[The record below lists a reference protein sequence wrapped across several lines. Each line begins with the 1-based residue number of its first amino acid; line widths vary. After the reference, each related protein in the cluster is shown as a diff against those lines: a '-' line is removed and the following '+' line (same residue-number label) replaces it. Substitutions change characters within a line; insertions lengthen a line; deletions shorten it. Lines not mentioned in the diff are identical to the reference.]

1 MGWLICNRKDFL
13 IMENNQTTI
22 ANAETGVDQTDTTTV
37 TDTTTDTVTTGEMLT
52 MPKADYD
59 KALQSAED
67 KIRSAKTKEIK
78 ALQAKIA
85 ELAPIEKTA
94 ADIELEKRL
103 AKLEERETAAAEK
116 ERMINIQSALTAK
129 GLDKS
134 LANYLKSEV
143 DIESFGTLIDG
154 IINERAKGNA
164 YVPTGHQNN
173 VGMTKNEWAKLS
185 YSEKENFASNNPDL
199 AKTLMKKKYES
210 W

>member
-1 MGWLICNRKDFL
+1 
-13 IMENNQTTI
+13 MENNKTTI

-37 TDTTTDTVTTGEMLT
+37 TDTTTDTVTNGEMLT

-154 IINERAKGNA
+154 IINKRAKGNA

-173 VGMTKNEWAKLS
+173 VGVTNEQWAKLP
-185 YSEKENFASNNPDL
+185 YSQRIELINGNPEL
-199 AKTLMKKKYES
+199 ADRFTRK
-210 W
+210 

>member
-1 MGWLICNRKDFL
+1 
-13 IMENNQTTI
+13 MENNQTTI
-22 ANAETGVDQTDTTTV
+22 ANAETGVDQIDAA

-103 AKLEERETAAAEK
+103 AKPEERETAAAEK

-134 LANYLKSEV
+134 LGDYLKPDI

-173 VGMTKNEWAKLS
+173 AGVTNEQWAKLPNS
-185 YSEKENFASNNPDL
+185 QRIELINGNPEL
-199 AKTLMKKKYES
+199 ADRFTRK
-210 W
+210 

>member
-1 MGWLICNRKDFL
+1 
-13 IMENNQTTI
+13 MEDNKTTI

-129 GLDKS
+129 GLDKA
-134 LANYLKSEV
+134 LGNYLKPDI
-143 DIESFGTLIDG
+143 DIESFETLIDG
-154 IINERAKGNA
+154 IINERAKGSA

-173 VGMTKNEWAKLS
+173 VGVTNEQWAKLP
-185 YSEKENFASNNPDL
+185 YSQRIELINGNPEL
-199 AKTLMKKKYES
+199 ADRFTRK
-210 W
+210 

>member
-1 MGWLICNRKDFL
+1 
-13 IMENNQTTI
+13 MEDNKTTI
-22 ANAETGVDQTDTTTV
+22 TNAETGVDQTDAATV
-37 TDTTTDTVTTGEMLT
+37 ADISADAQTTGEMLT
-52 MPKADYD
+52 MSKADYD

-103 AKLEERETAAAEK
+103 AKLEERETAVAEK
-116 ERMINIQSALTAK
+116 ERMINVQAALTAK

-134 LANYLKSEV
+134 LASYLKSDT

-164 YVPTGHQNN
+164 YVPTGHQHN
-173 VGMTKNEWAKLS
+173 VGVTNEQWAKLP
-185 YSEKENFASNNPDL
+185 YSQKIELINGNPEL
-199 AKTLMKKKYES
+199 ADRFTRK
-210 W
+210 

>member
-1 MGWLICNRKDFL
+1 
-13 IMENNQTTI
+13 MENNKTTI

-37 TDTTTDTVTTGEMLT
+37 TDTTTDTVTNGEMLT

-85 ELAPIEKTA
+85 ELAPIEKTE
-94 ADIELEKRL
+94 ADIALEKRL
-103 AKLEERETAAAEK
+103 AKLEEREIAAAEK
-116 ERMINIQSALTAK
+116 ERMINVQSALTAK
-129 GLDKS
+129 NLDKS
-134 LANYLKSEV
+134 LGNYLKPDI

-154 IINERAKGNA
+154 IINERDKGNA

-173 VGMTKNEWAKLS
+173 ARVTNEQWAKLP
-185 YSEKENFASNNPDL
+185 YSQRIELINGNPEL
-199 AKTLMKKKYES
+199 ADRFTRK
-210 W
+210 